1 MLTIRKQQME
11 AFRLASISR
20 FENWL
25 AKHIA
30 TLYPQQSELLGELG
44 VRKFIRKAIETG
56 SKYGVDTEGAV
67 TTLIELM
74 LAYGEQFETSPD
86 QSWALEILAHPTL
99 PGDLKVDVIRDRF
112 SEFRGN
118 RGLSCFSSGS
128 FWGRPIRPTL
138 LRLRIFLGRAFRT
151 TLSGPQ
157 WCNSNSSAHMYCIQ
171 DQRKWPEATLSAS
184 DFTVVSSKVTISPRD
199 QADTQVDLTLVDSPG
214 TFTFKKTSQADA
226 PNPCDPTEG
235 FYG

>member
-1 MLTIRKQQME
+1 MNDSICSIRAPVAHGILNRSGDMLTIRKQQME

-74 LAYGEQFETSPD
+74 LAYG
-86 QSWALEILAHPTL
+86 
-99 PGDLKVDVIRDRF
+99 G
-112 SEFRGN
+112 
-118 RGLSCFSSGS
+118 
-128 FWGRPIRPTL
+128 
-138 LRLRIFLGRAFRT
+138 
-151 TLSGPQ
+151 
-157 WCNSNSSAHMYCIQ
+157 
-171 DQRKWPEATLSAS
+171 
-184 DFTVVSSKVTISPRD
+184 
-199 QADTQVDLTLVDSPG
+199 
-214 TFTFKKTSQADA
+214 
-226 PNPCDPTEG
+226 
-235 FYG
+235 